1 MKFPKKH
8 LLTFLILLGMLAG
21 VAVGEWVYL
30 SASTEFASSFAQNVK
45 LLTTIFLRLIQMIL
59 APLVLSTLIVGIAK
73 MGDIKAVG
81 RVGGK
86 SMLWFFSAS
95 LVSLFLGLILVNY
108 FEPGVGIKLS
118 NVDTQSASEL
128 VQSTHGFSVEQFIQ
142 HVFPKSIIQSMAENE
157 IL

>member
-30 SASTEFASSFAQNVK
+30 SASSDFASSFAQNVK

-81 RVGGK
+81 LIVVNDKPSSFQNGGG
-86 SMLWFFSAS
+86 
-95 LVSLFLGLILVNY
+95 FLHFVNWDNDVVPKDRCSIPRDVL
-108 FEPGVGIKLS
+108 PGIGPCRIDKRSYDHSHKRESIPV
-118 NVDTQSASEL
+118 
-128 VQSTHGFSVEQFIQ
+128 THG
-142 HVFPKSIIQSMAENE
+142 
-157 IL
+157 